1 MIETGPGFFWNR
13 GLGLGLDNNNLTLVS
28 VESGACAMTR
38 LWLWLAALG
47 TKMYQGLPALK
58 YCLIIRAVSP
68 WSKKVNGAVSPS
80 YKNVPR
86 AASPEVPCCN

>member
-68 WSKKVNGAVSPS
+68 WSKKVALGPKMYIGN
-80 YKNVPR
+80 
-86 AASPEVPCCN
+86 AALGTKMYVGVCM

>member
-47 TKMYQGLPALK
+47 TK
-58 YCLIIRAVSP
+58 
-68 WSKKVNGAVSPS
+68 
-80 YKNVPR
+80 NVPR
-86 AASPEVPCCN
+86 AASPEVLSHN